1 METHPPAINHHRSLR
16 QHRQATSQP
25 TSHRYPFFHSGY
37 VNVKS
42 DKNAKGED
50 VETREVKSLTYR
62 ELYDSAFDLGKGIL
76 HRNFT
81 YHESLYGME
90 FVGVYSKNRYE
101 WFMFDWAC
109 VLFGITSVPLYD
121 TLGF

>member
-1 METHPPAINHHRSLR
+1 METR
-16 QHRQATSQP
+16 
-25 TSHRYPFFHSGY
+25 
-37 VNVKS
+37 
-42 DKNAKGED
+42 D
-50 VETREVKSLTYR
+50 VKSLTYR
-62 ELYDSAFDLGKGIL
+62 ELYDSAFDLGKGML
-76 HRNFT
+76 HRNYT

-121 TLGF
+121 TLGFENLTYCLNQTQMTTLFVSGSNVKNLIKLEDIGNLKHLVLFDMIDA